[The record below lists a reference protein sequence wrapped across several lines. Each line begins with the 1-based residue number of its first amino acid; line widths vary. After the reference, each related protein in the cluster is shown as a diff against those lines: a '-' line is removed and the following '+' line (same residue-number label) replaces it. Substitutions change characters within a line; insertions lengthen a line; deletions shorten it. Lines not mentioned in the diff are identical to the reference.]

1 MHVRISKRALKPS
14 LSTSLFVT
22 IVHPCTGV
30 CFASLLRWLG
40 VVVALGPIGQHELHS
55 GLIFCSVPYTCEDF
69 KQFLKPSL
77 SIVLVVKWCQSCS
90 GPCFSLLL
98 RWLGVIWVPIAHRA
112 YNMYLL

>member
-30 CFASLLRWLG
+30 CSASLLRWLG
-40 VVVALGPIGQHELHS
+40 VVVALGPIGQDELHS
-55 GLIFCSVPYTCEDF
+55 GLIFYSESNLLPYTCEDF

-98 RWLGVIWVPIAHRA
+98 RWLGVIWVPSPSCI
-112 YNMYLL
+112 

>member
-30 CFASLLRWLG
+30 CSASLLRWLG

-77 SIVLVVKWCQSCS
+77 SIVLVVNCACCQFVAAQVARGNMGAYSPSC
-90 GPCFSLLL
+90 
-98 RWLGVIWVPIAHRA
+98 I
-112 YNMYLL
+112 